1 MEIDKAQEDIEL
13 KLSIL
18 NDPEVIKKFI
28 GFLNDASI
36 QGQSSANKLLINQLS
51 LHILKSLSHMI
62 NSGEGQFLALLKE

>member
-36 QGQSSANKLLINQLS
+36 QG
-51 LHILKSLSHMI
+51 
-62 NSGEGQFLALLKE
+62 